1 MSSKQQTTVVYL
13 LYLIQTTHRHCYN
26 KKRKVETFLAEV
38 AVVSEATVAGDFDG
52 RLCLG
57 VGNACPLSN
66 TLAAVLA
73 RVDVATCIHH
83 LFSKTKAA
91 HYEHIYS
98 PIRQKQ
104 TEKYRHIQRDTS
116 YSIMHYPTHSRGTG
130 TTSYTNSFM
139 QCDKNSPHS
148 VITVK
153 KSQIM
158 HYTAC
163 IIMHYTARQR

>member
-1 MSSKQQTTVVYL
+1 MQSAHQ
-13 LYLIQTTHRHCYN
+13 HCYN
-26 KKRKVETFLAEV
+26 NKRKVETFLAEV

-52 RLCLG
+52 RLRLG

-66 TLAAVLA
+66 TLAAVLT
-73 RVDVATCIHH
+73 RVDVATCVHH

-91 HYEHIYS
+91 

-104 TEKYRHIQRDTS
+104 TEKYRYIQRDTS
-116 YSIMHYPTHSRGTG
+116 YSIMHYPTRSRGTG